1 MVTVF
6 IGSAYTHQVIGGYKG
21 KGMLLSGQVVY
32 LASNPRPGKAN
43 YFYLLESSQG
53 DEAGSR
59 PRSIPLGKQVTLS

>member
-32 LASNPRPGKAN
+32 LASNPRPEKAKEK
-43 YFYLLESSQG
+43 FALVSDEGLILGRALSVHVSSILH
-53 DEAGSR
+53 
-59 PRSIPLGKQVTLS
+59 IP